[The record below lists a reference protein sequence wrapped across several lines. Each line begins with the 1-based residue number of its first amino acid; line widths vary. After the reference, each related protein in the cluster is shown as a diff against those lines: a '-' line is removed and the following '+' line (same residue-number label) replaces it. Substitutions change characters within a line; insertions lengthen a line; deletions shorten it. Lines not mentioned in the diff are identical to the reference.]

1 MIFYAGLIDTTLL
14 RGRVHNGDAV
24 VQVLFSE
31 DGYTYLDV
39 RPALEYEQ
47 AGRVKGSVNIP
58 IVNAK
63 RVWDPEQK
71 KKVVKK
77 EDNDK
82 FTEQARLAH
91 LCRHDLDKKMWLHV
105 T

>member
-1 MIFYAGLIDTTLL
+1 M
-14 RGRVHNGDAV
+14 
-24 VQVLFSE
+24 QVLFSE

-39 RPALEYEQ
+39 RPALEYEE

-71 KKVVKK
+71 KKVIKK

-82 FTEQARLAH
+82 FAEQVGLAQC
-91 LCRHDLDKKMWLHV
+91 CRHNLDKEMWLHV
-105 T
+105 A

>member
-1 MIFYAGLIDTTLL
+1 M
-14 RGRVHNGDAV
+14 
-24 VQVLFSE
+24 QVLFSE

-39 RPALEYEQ
+39 RPALEYEE

-71 KKVVKK
+71 KKVIKK

-82 FTEQARLAH
+82 FAEQVELAQC
-91 LCRHDLDKKMWLHV
+91 CRHNLDKETWLHV
-105 T
+105 A

>member
-1 MIFYAGLIDTTLL
+1 MVWAL
-14 RGRVHNGDAV
+14 
-24 VQVLFSE
+24 QVLFSE

-39 RPALEYEQ
+39 RPRLEYEE

-58 IVNAK
+58 LQNAK

-71 KKVVKK
+71 KKVIER

-82 FTEQARLAH
+82 FMEQVSSDANSSQVQRGGWWGH
-91 LCRHDLDKKMWLHV
+91 
-105 T
+105 TIES